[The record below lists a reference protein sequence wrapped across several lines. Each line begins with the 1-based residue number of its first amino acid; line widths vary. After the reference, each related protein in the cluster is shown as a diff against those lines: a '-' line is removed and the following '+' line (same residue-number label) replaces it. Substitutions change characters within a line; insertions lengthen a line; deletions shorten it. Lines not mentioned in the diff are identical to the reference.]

1 MNRRTAI
8 IAASAFV
15 ALFGCAASSPEQQER
30 TMPAQ
35 SNQIAPG
42 TNQDFSFTVPTSAP
56 DRIWSL
62 WTDPS
67 TWGDWDKGL
76 KSASMEGDMR
86 LGSTGVIIPLSGP
99 QSAFEVVTFDPE
111 KSYDFETRLPMATLR
126 VERSFNADR
135 TAFTHRVTFNGPM
148 AFAFARMF
156 GPGFR
161 KALPP
166 TMEAL
171 NALAEGRT

>member
-1 MNRRTAI
+1 MNRLKAM
-8 IAASAFV
+8 IAAPAFV
-15 ALFGCAASSPEQQER
+15 PLSGCAASTPEQQER

-35 SNQIAPG
+35 NDQIAPG
-42 TNQDFSFTVPTSAP
+42 TNRDFSFTLPTSTP
-56 DRIWSL
+56 DQIWSL

-76 KSASMEGDMR
+76 KSASMDGEMR
-86 LGSTGVIIPLSGP
+86 LGSTGVIIPQSGP
-99 QSAFEVVTFDPE
+99 QSAIEVITFDPVQ
-111 KSYDFETRLPMATLR
+111 SYAFETRLPMAVLR
-126 VERSFNADR
+126 VERSFNVDR
-135 TAFTHRVTFNGPM
+135 TAFTHRITFNGPM

-166 TMEAL
+166 TMQAL
-171 NALAEGRT
+171 NALAEDRS